1 MQYME
6 SVSNEY
12 LGYAEEQHCVDK
24 LVNMTCKHCCQ
35 APKEPLRLAGERSV
49 IFVAGERT
57 PAALTIVP
65 HRVCAFVPKVA
76 HVPTSPMAP
85 LSLASIFV
93 SRKKSFIHVT
103 SAVTL
108 KENLSISEKMSDF
121 RAFFFFC
128 F

>member
-35 APKEPLRLAGERSV
+35 APKEPLGLAGERSV

-76 HVPTSPMAP
+76 HSPH
-85 LSLASIFV
+85 LSPWHLFLWQAYLFQGRS
-93 SRKKSFIHVT
+93 
-103 SAVTL
+103 
-108 KENLSISEKMSDF
+108 LSYT
-121 RAFFFFC
+121 
-128 F
+128 